1 MVRTQFWLSNSRPFQ
16 VKIQVLFKNT
26 LDQLVTFS
34 IWTEIKF
41 VSKKKLSRASPWPP
55 ITTGSPARGNVVILW
70 FMYIILIFKFNDF
83 AGQNTQTF
91 MTMPMT
97 SVYWLQLR
105 INIVLFRGTLRSSK
119 WPLLTTLAG
128 KKGCPSHVSGV
139 TPLNKTLLRRSL
151 PSTSMLTPSRL
162 RTVDR
167 TKPVWFSRCSDGNSP
182 TICNQ

>member
-1 MVRTQFWLSNSRPFQ
+1 M
-16 VKIQVLFKNT
+16 
-26 LDQLVTFS
+26 
-34 IWTEIKF
+34 
-41 VSKKKLSRASPWPP
+41 SRASPWPP

-151 PSTSMLTPSRL
+151 PSTSMLTPSCL
-162 RTVDR
+162 RTVGPNQCGSVGVAMEIHRQFAINNIAPSSR
-167 TKPVWFSRCSDGNSP
+167 TFTNVFARQAQTTWDARRSKKTRGYRA
-182 TICNQ
+182 I